1 MPMSPV
7 RSLVQAP
14 APPIGDLLAR
24 IDTRSEAGEP
34 RADLALFTALR
45 DLLRH
50 RAAGQRLLVVCVG
63 TPLNA
68 GDSLGPMT
76 GTFLER
82 SLQPFRQR
90 LLPVDV
96 AGTLADP
103 VHATNLAEKGPGF
116 DRDNTFVLAV
126 DASVGT
132 PGEIQLK
139 WGPLQ
144 PGAAMGRELPPVG
157 HAQLL
162 CGIAPVMMGFWCAH
176 MGMVLNMAEMC
187 SRSILRAA
195 ISVQQAAS

>member
-14 APPIGDLLAR
+14 APPSPDLMAR
-24 IDTRSEAGEP
+24 INTRSQDGES
-34 RADLALFTALR
+34 RAELELFAALR
-45 DLLRH
+45 DLLRT

-90 LLPVDV
+90 LNVEV
-96 AGTLADP
+96 VGTLDHP
-103 VHATNLAEKGPGF
+103 VHATNLAEKGSDF
-116 DRDNTFVLAV
+116 ERENTFVLAV

-139 WGPLQ
+139 WGPLE
-144 PGAAMGRELPPVG
+144 PGAAMGRELPKVG